1 MDDIHYLI
9 QQQENRKLEFKEKLP
24 AMEKIA
30 ITAVAFS
37 NAQGGHLI
45 IGISD
50 DGKLIG
56 VDENNIIQYEEVKK
70 LPSPKTCELF
80 AFFPQRNHF
89 LQS

>member
-37 NAQGGHLI
+37 NA
-45 IGISD
+45 ISSS
-50 DGKLIG
+50 
-56 VDENNIIQYEEVKK
+56 VP
-70 LPSPKTCELF
+70 PSVIFIEKTVGSIPC
-80 AFFPQRNHF
+80 
-89 LQS
+89 